1 MRINSIPLVF
11 RVLFL
16 CIFGLYAYHL
26 FLDFYIDDAALY
38 GYISKQMVET
48 GDYITL
54 LKDGQDWLD
63 KPHFPFWLT
72 AIFFNIFGISSFAYY
87 LPLTLAIFLSFFYT
101 YRFAKRHYSEQVAW
115 ISVLVLSASQYLFMA
130 STEGRVEPILMLCI
144 VASLYHFDRG
154 YAEGS
159 KKHFTLVA
167 LFTAIAIMTKGIFIL
182 IPIFGGIFGHYWFQ
196 EKSLR
201 FVFHWRWL
209 WIGLFVILFILPEI
223 YALYIQFDSQPDK
236 VVFGQTNVSGIR
248 WFLWDSQFSRLVNSG
263 PITRSSGDVFFFLHT
278 LLWAFFPWCFVL
290 YGSYADTVSSM
301 IKKRKL
307 PETLTFF
314 GSLFIILIFSVSKFQ
329 LPHYTTVIF
338 PLLAIMVGNFLVDI
352 RIKWKRNLVK
362 WSMIVSL
369 VLSVVVVILFISSVT
384 PSTVFFLFLLLL
396 FGLGIWITRNKQIK
410 TKRWL
415 AFGVV
420 SVLMVNLVLS
430 FYILPE
436 LGKYRGGLAASD
448 YLNQEAENDAV
459 LIVGRVPNFVNFY
472 LDRPFKKVNSLEN
485 QEIDQYA
492 KILVYDPKQEF
503 DTSKLSKFQLEK
515 SFDHYPSESLSL
527 NFFSEEKRANQLT
540 KFQLFTKR

>member
-1 MRINSIPLVF
+1 MRINAIPLVF
-11 RVLFL
+11 RVLFVL
-16 CIFGLYAYHL
+16 VFGLYVYHL

-38 GYISKQMVET
+38 AALSKTMVQT
-48 GDYITL
+48 GDYISL
-54 LKDGQDWLD
+54 VHNGNDWLD

-72 AIFFNIFGISSFAYY
+72 ALSFKVFGVSSFTYY
-87 LPLTLAIFLSFFYT
+87 LPLTLTIFLTFYYT
-101 YRFAKRHYSEQVAW
+101 FRFAKRHYSEEIAW

-144 VASLYHFDRG
+144 IASLYHFDCG
-154 YAEGS
+154 YDQAS
-159 KKHFTLVA
+159 KRHFTLVA

-182 IPIFGGIFGHYWFQ
+182 IPIFGGVFGHYWFQ

-209 WIGLFVILFILPEI
+209 WIGFFIVLFISPEI
-223 YALYIQFDSQPDK
+223 YALYLQFDSQPEK
-236 VVFGQTNVSGIR
+236 VIFGQTNVSGIR

-278 LLWAFFPWCFVL
+278 LLWAFFPWCFIL
-290 YGSYADTVSSM
+290 YGAYVESVSSM

-338 PLLAIMVGNFLVDI
+338 PLLAIMVANFLVDN

-362 WSMIVSL
+362 WSVLVSL
-369 VLSVVVVILFISSVT
+369 VLSLTLVILFISFVT
-384 PSTVFFLFLLLL
+384 PSLL
-396 FGLGIWITRNKQIK
+396 FFSLFIVLLGISIWISRNKPIK

-415 AFGVV
+415 AYGVV
-420 SVLMVNLVLS
+420 SVLLVNLVLS

-436 LGKYRGGLAASD
+436 LGKFRGGLIAST
-448 YLNQEAENDAV
+448 YLNQDNSNDEV

-472 LDRPFKKVNSLEN
+472 LDSPFKKVNSLDNVVIE
-485 QEIDQYA
+485 EYA
-492 KILVYDPKQEF
+492 KVLVYDPKKEI
-503 DTSKLSKFQLEK
+503 DLLKLSDFRLEK